1 MMKMLTIRL
10 GLFASLLMPMICSA
24 QSGNLPMG
32 GLPPAGNEAEKK
44 PEPAPVDEIA
54 DWLKEVS
61 NLPAESRAM
70 YAAAFQAAKKCY
82 AQGLLIECESHL
94 NTCETF
100 TRSNPN
106 VWNLRASALIS
117 QKRFAEAKPLLEKAR
132 LKNPQDAVARL
143 SLSLLFL
150 ATQEFDKC
158 IAETDE
164 LIDEIRYRDMMQLTR
179 SLTFR
184 KFLCLVMM
192 ERMDE
197 AKALVSEIGPMDDSP
212 LYYYSQAV
220 FAYLKGD
227 RQGALR
233 ELNVADSIYRSTGY
247 ISGYKQALE
256 YSGVIEKFAPG
267 SAR

>member
-1 MMKMLTIRL
+1 M
-10 GLFASLLMPMICSA
+10 
-24 QSGNLPMG
+24 
-32 GLPPAGNEAEKK
+32 AE
-44 PEPAPVDEIA
+44 V
-54 DWLKEVS
+54 
-61 NLPAESRAM
+61 
-70 YAAAFQAAKKCY
+70 
-82 AQGLLIECESHL
+82 
-94 NTCETF
+94 
-100 TRSNPN
+100 
-106 VWNLRASALIS
+106 
-117 QKRFAEAKPLLEKAR
+117 
-132 LKNPQDAVARL
+132 
-143 SLSLLFL
+143 
-150 ATQEFDKC
+150 
-158 IAETDE
+158 DE
-164 LIDEIRYRDMMQLTR
+164 LIDEIQYRDMMQLTR

>member
-1 MMKMLTIRL
+1 MMKMMTIRL
-10 GLFASLLMPMICSA
+10 SVFASLLLPMLCSA

-32 GLPPAGNEAEKK
+32 GLLPSGNEAEKK
-44 PEPAPVDEIA
+44 PEAAPVDEIA

-61 NLPAESRAM
+61 NLPAENRAM
-70 YAAAFQAAKKCY
+70 YAAAFQEAKRCY
-82 AQGLLIECESHL
+82 SDGRMAECEAHL
-94 NTCETF
+94 NTCEIF
-100 TRSNPN
+100 IRSNPN
-106 VWNLRASALIS
+106 VWNLRASVMVA
-117 QKRFAEAKPLLEKAR
+117 QKRFDEAKPMLDKVR

-143 SLSLLFL
+143 SLTLLYL
-150 ATQEFDKC
+150 GTQEFDKC
-158 IAETDE
+158 IAEVDE
-164 LIDEIRYRDMMQLTR
+164 LIDEIRYRDMMQLSR

-184 KFLCLVMM
+184 KFLCLVMQ

-197 AKALVSEIGPMDDSP
+197 AKALVSEVGPMDDSP

-233 ELNVADSIYRSTGY
+233 ELNVADAIYRSTGY
-247 ISGYKQALE
+247 ISGYKQALD

>member
-1 MMKMLTIRL
+1 MKMMTIRL
-10 GLFASLLMPMICSA
+10 GFFASLLMPALCSA
-24 QSGNLPMG
+24 QSGNLPVG
-32 GLPPAGNEAEKK
+32 GLLPAGNEPAQK
-44 PEPAPVDEIA
+44 PEQAQEEDIA
-54 DWLKEVS
+54 DWLIEVS
-61 NLPAESRAM
+61 NLPPESRAM
-70 YAAAFQAAKKCY
+70 YAAAFQEAKKCY
-82 AQGLLIECESHL
+82 AQGRLIECESHL

-106 VWNLRASALIS
+106 VWNLRASAMIS
-117 QKRFAEAKPLLEKAR
+117 QKRFAEAEPLLKQAR

-143 SLSLLFL
+143 SLSLLYL
-150 ATQEFDKC
+150 GTQEFEKC

-184 KFLCLVMM
+184 KFLCLIML

-197 AKALVSEIGPMDDSP
+197 AKALVADIGPMDDSP

-233 ELNVADSIYRSTGY
+233 ELNTADSIYRGIGY

>member
-1 MMKMLTIRL
+1 MMKMMMIRL
-10 GLFASLLMPMICSA
+10 SFFASLLMPMLCSA
-24 QSGNLPMG
+24 QSNLPTG
-32 GLPPAGNEAEKK
+32 GLLPAGKQTEQK
-44 PEPAPVDEIA
+44 PEAAPVDEIA
-54 DWLKEVS
+54 DWLKELS

-70 YAAAFQAAKKCY
+70 YAAAFQEAKKCY
-82 AQGLLIECESHL
+82 AQGRLIECESHL

-117 QKRFAEAKPLLEKAR
+117 QKRFAEAEPLLTKAR

-143 SLSLLFL
+143 SLSLLYL

-158 IAETDE
+158 MAETDE

-184 KFLCLVMM
+184 KFLCLIMQ

-220 FAYLKGD
+220 FAYVKGD

-233 ELNVADSIYRSTGY
+233 ELNAADSIYRSIGY
-247 ISGYKQALE
+247 LSGYKQALE
-256 YSGVIEKFAPG
+256 YSGVIEKFAAG
-267 SAR
+267 SSK